1 MGGGT
6 VKEFTDGNFQ
16 EEVLSSAL
24 PVVVDFW
31 APWCGPC
38 KMLGPIIEDLSSEY
52 CGSVV
57 MGKLNIDSSAATAAK
72 YAVNTIPTLLFF
84 KGGKI
89 VDNQVGLLAKGK
101 LKEKIDGAFK

>member
-1 MGGGT
+1 MGGGA
-6 VKEFTDGNFQ
+6 VKEFTDGNFE

-52 CGSVV
+52 GGSVV

-84 KGGKI
+84 KDGKI

-101 LKEKIDGAFK
+101 LKAKIDGAFK